1 VPVDDESPTV
11 TLSTEVPAALFEE
24 LHALVVN
31 GWSRDLDDLVL
42 DALRRYAESH
52 RESLMEELVREDI
65 DWACTEVTEGQAE
78 VVCDA
83 DPLIHLDG
91 LGCLD
96 LLCDFPLVLVPED
109 ALGVRR
115 ALRASPCVTL
125 QPLRRTGA

>member
-1 VPVDDESPTV
+1 LVPVDDESPTV

-65 DWACTEVTEGQAE
+65 DW
-78 VVCDA
+78 
-83 DPLIHLDG
+83 G
-91 LGCLD
+91 LHGGD
-96 LLCDFPLVLVPED
+96 
-109 ALGVRR
+109 
-115 ALRASPCVTL
+115 
-125 QPLRRTGA
+125 